1 MNTSALY
8 FCDFPPLNLGGVGLL
23 MEYLLGNYPPDRLI
37 ILTGSRCATAGLND
51 GHDAGRSAGTTHE
64 LISVLRASSGE

>member
-23 MEYLLGNYPPDRLI
+23 MEYDRLI
-37 ILTGSRCATAGLND
+37 ILTGSRCATAGLN
-51 GHDAGRSAGTTHE
+51 GGMTRGAPPERLTNY
-64 LISVLRASSGE
+64 